1 MILGNSS
8 FDSSGT
14 ERMLS
19 GWRITF
25 VGVFLLV
32 FCVAVVAQL
41 FGLDWRSW
49 FSVTSG
55 KSLWRSVD
63 GAVYTLMAHIS

>member
-1 MILGNSS
+1 MILGKSS
-8 FDSSGT
+8 FHSSGAD
-14 ERMLS
+14 RMLA

-25 VGVFLLV
+25 VGMFLLV
-32 FCVAVVAQL
+32 LCVAVVAQL
-41 FGLDWRSW
+41 LGLDWRSW

-63 GAVYTLMAHIS
+63 GAVYTLMAHIT